1 MSANSIKNSMRLTFL
16 LALLSLSAAGCDTRR
31 KTPLKVH
38 HKIVATSPRVKD
50 VTITQQYG
58 CQIQAQRYIK
68 IRASERGYV
77 EQVPVK
83 EGQKVKEGDVI
94 FKIKPVVSQATLDAE
109 NAEVKVAELKF
120 NEAKKLFED
129 KAASASEVVLR
140 EANLA
145 KAKAHARLAAAKLD
159 LATIK
164 APFEGIIQRL
174 KQPGSL
180 VEEGED
186 LTTLSDDSSIWAYFS
201 VPEVRYFE
209 FMAELNQHKERLDIE
224 LVLANGTKFRQTG
237 KFGAIV
243 ADFDHETGTIPFRAD
258 FPNPDHLLRHGQT
271 GSVLIHQV
279 LKDALVI
286 PQRAVV
292 NLLDK
297 RYVYVVDK
305 DDIVHQREIVIQ
317 NEIDHALFVIQKGVG
332 VNDKIVLEGVMQ
344 IQDGEEIEYEDHQ
357 ADHQA
362 EPDVAPP
369 K

>member
-16 LALLSLSAAGCDTRR
+16 LALLSLSVTGCDTRR
-31 KTPLKVH
+31 KAPLRMH
-38 HKIVATSPRVKD
+38 HKIVATSPQIKD
-50 VTITQQYG
+50 VTVTQQYG
-58 CQIQAQRYIK
+58 CLIQAQRYIK
-68 IRASERGYV
+68 LRASERGYV
-77 EQVPVK
+77 EQVSVK
-83 EGQKVKEGDVI
+83 EGQSVKEGDLI
-94 FKIKPVVSQATLDAE
+94 FKIKPIVSQSTLYAE
-109 NAEVKVAELKF
+109 NAEIKVAEQKL

-129 KAASASEVVLR
+129 KAVTKIEVELR

-145 KAKAHARLAAAKLD
+145 KVKAHARVAAAKFD
-159 LATIK
+159 LSTIK
-164 APFEGIIQRL
+164 APFDGIIQRL
-174 KQPGSL
+174 RQPGSL
-180 VEEGED
+180 VAEGED
-186 LTTLSDDSSIWAYFS
+186 LTTLSDDSSIWAYFN

-209 FMAELNQHKERLDIE
+209 FMAELNQHKERLQIE
-224 LVLANGTKFRQTG
+224 LVLANGTKFQQTG

-279 LKDALVI
+279 LKDAVVI

-305 DDIVHQREIVIQ
+305 NDIVHQREIVIE
-317 NEIDHALFVIQKGVG
+317 NEVDHALFVIQKGVG

-362 EPDVAPP
+362 ESDVASP